1 MAIFDPPIA
10 RFLLPR
16 VAVLVAIGA
25 AFVAWGYRKTDRA
38 KPGRLDLGNPVEL
51 GKAAMLGLMFALV
64 LLAGRAAQARLGT
77 AGFWATAAVAGLVDV
92 DSTVVTGMDL
102 HRQDLVTAEA
112 AGAGFLFATV
122 ANLLAKGGIVV
133 VTGGTALARRVLPA
147 FLAMAVVTGLIFLVS

>member
-1 MAIFDPPIA
+1 
-10 RFLLPR
+10 
-16 VAVLVAIGA
+16 
-25 AFVAWGYRKTDRA
+25 
-38 KPGRLDLGNPVEL
+38 
-51 GKAAMLGLMFALV
+51 
-64 LLAGRAAQARLGT
+64 
-77 AGFWATAAVAGLVDV
+77 VDV